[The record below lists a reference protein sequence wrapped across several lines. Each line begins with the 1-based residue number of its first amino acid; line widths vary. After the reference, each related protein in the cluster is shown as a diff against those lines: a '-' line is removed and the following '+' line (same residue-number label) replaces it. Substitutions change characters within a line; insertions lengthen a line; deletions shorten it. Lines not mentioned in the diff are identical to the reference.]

1 MSEHEIHPTDVEL
14 LERLG
19 AIVGVIDPVP
29 HDVLELSRAL
39 FTFRDPD
46 AELMETVAADSPELS
61 AVRGG
66 GGGGGGATSRLHFF
80 EFGELSIDVELTCKG
95 AFCGVLGVVVAPGG
109 AVGRGVTLETTAA
122 SFTCDVQP
130 EGRFTFDAV
139 PPGMVRLRLEQADG
153 PKLTTR
159 WFEAG

>member
-1 MSEHEIHPTDVEL
+1 MSEPEIHPADVEL

-29 HDVLELSRAL
+29 QDVLELSRAL

-46 AELMETVAADSPELS
+46 AELMETVAADSPQLS
-61 AVRGG
+61 AVR
-66 GGGGGGATSRLHFF
+66 GGATSRLHFF
-80 EFGELSIDVELTCKG
+80 EFGELSIDVELNCKE

-109 AVGRGVTLETTAA
+109 AVTRGVTLETTSA

-130 EGRFTFDAV
+130 DGRFTFDAV
-139 PPGMVRLRLEQADG
+139 PPGMVRLRLEQADS